1 MNPNDV
7 PKKLVDQ
14 ATVGS
19 NPALFMILF
28 ATGNE
33 NHGFAITPEGAKAF
47 YENLGAHIKEYE
59 ATVRSIDTTG
69 LAPQILSPIQK
80 K

>member
-7 PKKLVDQ
+7 PKKVIDQ
-14 ATVGS
+14 AIVGN
-19 NPALFMILF
+19 NPALFLIVF
-28 ATGNE
+28 TTGTE
-33 NHGFAITPEGAKAF
+33 HHGFAITPEGAKAF
-47 YENLGAHIKEYE
+47 YENLGTHITEYE
-59 ATVRSIDTTG
+59 TRVRPIDTTG

>member
-7 PKKLVDQ
+7 PKKIVDQ

-19 NPALFMILF
+19 SPALFMILF
-28 ATGNE
+28 TTGNE

-47 YENLGAHIKEYE
+47 YQNLGSQIKEYE
-59 ATVRSIDTTG
+59 ARIRPIDSTG
-69 LAPQILSPIQK
+69 LTPQILSPIQK